1 MNARSLYLPPL
12 GSPTSHT
19 FWLPPLSEQS
29 THRQRLSSPRMKPL
43 SSPFP
48 KRHDYSLVPDGRGDE
63 KSKASTSDT
72 SKRWALCKAAIVFLV
87 ALCSF
92 LGGRLSTGKTQ
103 GLLDAADGM
112 ERALT
117 RGSSPRHAP
126 FPIPTNVHILRTYIR
141 SALGKA
147 ACTKL
152 VLVHKRIT
160 DMASWL
166 Q

>member
-19 FWLPPLSEQS
+19 FWLPPLSGQS

-48 KRHDYSLVPDGRGDE
+48 KRYDYSLVPDGRGDE
-63 KSKASTSDT
+63 NSKALTSET
-72 SKRWALCKAAIVFLV
+72 SKRWALFKTAMIFLV

-92 LGGRLSTGKTQ
+92 FGGRLSTGKTQ
-103 GLLDAADGM
+103 GLPDAADGM

-117 RGSSPRHAP
+117 TRGSGPRHAP
-126 FPIPTNVHILRTYIR
+126 FLMPTNVHIRSIR

-147 ACTKL
+147 ACAKHLLAHKL
-152 VLVHKRIT
+152 IT
-160 DMASWL
+160 DTAWRL
-166 Q
+166 